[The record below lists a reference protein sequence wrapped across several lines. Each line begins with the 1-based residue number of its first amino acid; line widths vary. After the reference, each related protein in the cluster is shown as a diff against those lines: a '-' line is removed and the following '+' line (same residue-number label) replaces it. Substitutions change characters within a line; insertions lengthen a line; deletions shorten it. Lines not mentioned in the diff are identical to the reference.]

1 MARKAKNKKTFSKET
16 YLDWYEVMLRIRRFE
31 ERALM
36 AYSQRDIRG
45 FCHVYIGQ
53 EAVAAGLKSASRQS
67 DPWITAYRQHG
78 LALAKG
84 IDSRSAMAE
93 LYGKET
99 GNVGGKGGSMH
110 FFSKELRYFGG
121 DGIVGGQIPTGAGI
135 ALADQYKGND
145 NVTICFFGDGA
156 ARQGAL
162 YETFNMAM
170 TWKLPVVFVVEN
182 NGYAMGTSV
191 ERTSNVKDLH
201 KIGLAFDMPNEAVD
215 GMAPE
220 AVHDAFDR
228 ALAHARAGNGP
239 TFLEMKTYRYKGH
252 SVSDPAK
259 YRTKEEVKSYRDR
272 DPIKVIETK
281 VLEEGI
287 ATEEEIKAIQ
297 EKIKVE
303 IEDAAKFAEDSAFPD
318 AAGLYEHVYVEEGY
332 PFIMDYEP
340 QV

>member
-1 MARKAKNKKTFSKET
+1 MARRAKKKTTFSKET
-16 YLDWYEVMLRIRRFE
+16 YLNWYETMLRIRRFE

-36 AYSQRDIRG
+36 AYSQRKIRG

-53 EAVAAGLKSASRQS
+53 EAVAAGLSSASRQN

-78 LALAKG
+78 LAIAKG
-84 IDSRSAMAE
+84 IDTRSAMAE
-93 LYGKET
+93 LFGKVT
-99 GNVGGKGGSMH
+99 GNVRGKGGSMH
-110 FFSKELRYFGG
+110 FYSKEHRFFGG

-135 ALADQYKGND
+135 AFAEQYKGTD

-201 KIGLAFDMPNEAVD
+201 KIGLAFDMPNEPVD
-215 GMAPE
+215 GMDPE
-220 AVHDAFDR
+220 AVHEAFDK
-228 ALAHARAGNGP
+228 AITHAREGNGP
-239 TFLEMKTYRYKGH
+239 YFLEMKTYRYKGH
-252 SVSDPAK
+252 SVSDPGK

-272 DPIKVIETK
+272 DPIKMIEKTIIDGK
-281 VLEEGI
+281 H
-287 ATEEEIKAIQ
+287 ATEEEIKTIQ
-297 EKIKVE
+297 DKIKAE
-303 IEDAAKFAEDSAFPD
+303 IADAAKFAEESPFPD
-318 AAGLYEHVYVEEGY
+318 ASELYDHVYIQEDY
-332 PFIMDYEP
+332 PYLKDYEP
-340 QV
+340 AS